1 MQKFINV
8 TPFTDFLLVSQT
20 RNNNA
25 FLLLSPPQN
34 ATYSCVT
41 GRAPELHWR
50 KRTACIYT
58 RHFFNQTICKEKN
71 SLVLRLPPLRPENP
85 GLPFSP
91 GGPTTASPLS
101 PFGPGNPGG
110 PRGPRKHVPF
120 DLETGAPL
128 HDTWRKNE
136 MKSV

>member
-1 MQKFINV
+1 MVPAPHRCPEVHKCDSCQRL
-8 TPFTDFLLVSQT
+8 LLVSHA

-25 FLLLSPPQN
+25 FLPLSPPQN
-34 ATYSCVT
+34 AACSCVT
-41 GRAPELHWR
+41 GRAPDLHWL
-50 KRTACIYT
+50 KSTICIYS
-58 RHFFNQTICKEKN
+58 RHFFNQTTRKEKKN

-110 PRGPRKHVPF
+110 PRGPRKHVPL
-120 DLETGAPL
+120 DLETDVSL
-128 HDTWRKNE
+128 HNT
-136 MKSV
+136 